1 MSISTGTR
9 VQCSI
14 AYFATSPEWNAVP
27 HATTNTLSTSRR
39 TSVSVCSSS
48 SASRPCSLTRP
59 TSVSRIAAGCSWISF
74 SMKSSNPPFCAR
86 ATSHSTSKGSTST
99 SLPSRSV
106 TRTPSAR
113 TSTTWFSSIGRTVR
127 VFWSTAGMSDARTFS
142 PSPSPTISGEET
154 RTPTMTSG
162 SSSARTTSAY
172 APSSSRTVARTR
184 SASEPSC
191 SSIRWAT
198 TSVSVSESRTWP
210 RFSSPERRSVK
221 FSMIPLWIT
230 AMRRLAVQVRDARCG
245 RSARRGSP
253 TACGPSRSSPGRRPR
268 PRARASSS
276 DSLPAR
282 FTTERPP
289 SIIATPAESYPRYS
303 RRRRPSRTTGSAWSG
318 PT

>member
-1 MSISTGTR
+1 MYITASASRASEEPIVFVTAITFEPCRDACRAASSVSIVSPDWLTASVSVFGPRTGSRYRNSEAMSISTGTR

-14 AYFATSPEWNAVP
+14 AYFATRPEWNAVP

-59 TSVSRIAAGCSWISF
+59 TSVSRIAEGCSWISF
-74 SMKSSNPPFCAR
+74 SMKSSNPPFWAR
-86 ATSHSTSKGSTST
+86 ATSHSTSNGSSSTSA
-99 SLPSRSV
+99 PSRSV

-127 VFWSTAGMSDARTFS
+127 VFWSTAGISDARMFS

-184 SASEPSC
+184 SASEPFLLLDQVGDDLGVGLG
-191 SSIRWAT
+191 IQDVAALLEPGT
-198 TSVSVSESRTWP
+198 
-210 RFSSPERRSVK
+210 
-221 FSMIPLWIT
+221 
-230 AMRRLAVQVRDARCG
+230 QVR
-245 RSARRGSP
+245 
-253 TACGPSRSSPGRRPR
+253 
-268 PRARASSS
+268 
-276 DSLPAR
+276 
-282 FTTERPP
+282 
-289 SIIATPAESYPRYS
+289 
-303 RRRRPSRTTGSAWSG
+303 
-318 PT
+318 